1 MCVGGWLLK
10 ILIPRLHPS
19 PMTSESSEGG
29 AQVPVLFK
37 AVWVMAVRSPG
48 QEPLTQLESSV
59 YAEAVL
65 GKAKPL

>member
-1 MCVGGWLLK
+1 
-10 ILIPRLHPS
+10 
-19 PMTSESSEGG
+19 MTSESSEGG

-59 YAEAVL
+59 YAEAIL